1 MSAQVKVTKGV
12 IAIAGFGTRFLPATK
27 AAPKEMLPIIDKP
40 IIQYIVEEMAA
51 AGIKDI
57 ILVTNWQKRSVE
69 DHFDRSR
76 EIEKHLE
83 EQGKLALLR
92 EIRQIDKLANFVYVR
107 QKSGYGNGA
116 PLLAV
121 RSLVE
126 NEPFIYAF
134 GDDLVKSKRSF
145 CAQLIHTYQ
154 KNHCSV
160 VGVQEVPAA
169 EAHKYGI
176 AELVNGSDQIKT
188 IIEKPTPAQ
197 TASNLVVFGRYLL
210 TPDIFPALDQT
221 KIGKNGELWL
231 TDALKVVLKQNL
243 PIVAHKVKDGQWYT
257 TGDPL
262 NYLKTTLAYVQDRP
276 ELSQELI
283 KFLKSL

>member
-1 MSAQVKVTKGV
+1 MTTPPKVTKGV

-51 AGIKDI
+51 AGVKDI

-69 DHFDRSR
+69 DHFDQSR
-76 EIEKHLE
+76 EMEKHLE
-83 EQGKLALLR
+83 DHGKLAMLK
-92 EIRQIDKLANFVYVR
+92 EIRQIDKLANFIYVR
-107 QKSGYGNGA
+107 QKFGYGNGA

-121 RSLVE
+121 KSLAE

-134 GDDLVKSKRSF
+134 GDDLVKSKQSF
-145 CAQLIHTYQ
+145 CTQLIESYKQ
-154 KNHCSV
+154 NHCSV
-160 VGVQEVPAA
+160 VGVQEVPLA

-176 AELVNGSDQIKT
+176 AELMPRSDQIKT
-188 IIEKPTPAQ
+188 IIEKPTPTQ
-197 TASNLVVFGRYLL
+197 TASNLAVFGRYLL
-210 TPDIFPALDQT
+210 TPDIFPALNQT

-231 TDALKVVLKQNL
+231 TDALRVMLKQNL
-243 PIVAHKVKDGQWYT
+243 PIVARKVTDGQWYT

-262 NYLKTTLAYVQDRP
+262 NYLKTTLAYIQDRP
-276 ELSQELI
+276 ELNQELI
-283 KFLKSL
+283 KFMKSL